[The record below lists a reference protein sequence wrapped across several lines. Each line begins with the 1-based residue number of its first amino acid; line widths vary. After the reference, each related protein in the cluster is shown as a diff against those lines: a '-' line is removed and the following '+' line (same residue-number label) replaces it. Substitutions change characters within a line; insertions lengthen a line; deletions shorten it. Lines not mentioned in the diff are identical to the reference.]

1 MRLLIP
7 VFLMLAACSSDNG
20 AEMQKAVAYLSGS
33 PTASSTD
40 GMTFGQPGY
49 WQTECRGN
57 TALWKAAVTA
67 CSEEGRH
74 PPICQIIS
82 NAGKGCP

>member
-1 MRLLIP
+1 MR
-7 VFLMLAACSSDNG
+7 FLVPIVLVLAACSSDNG
-20 AEMQKAVAYLSGS
+20 AKEEMQKAVAYLSGS

-57 TALWKAAVTA
+57 TALWKAAVTT
-67 CSEEGRH
+67 CTEEGAH
-74 PPICQIIS
+74 PPICQIIRS
-82 NAGKGCP
+82 GCP